1 MTAKMTA
8 AGRAC
13 ESERPD
19 RLFNDPLA
27 RALAGEEAF
36 SGRRRCGFCARR
48 RTTLRTQRHPVR
60 HGLSSATHSATRR
73 RAGTRPR
80 KAGLQRDCPNR
91 LWLTDLR
98 HVGGRADMAY
108 VCSIADAFSRMITGW
123 RIAVRLG
130 TDMVLDALE
139 IARRQRRA
147 GRRLGLVTHSDTGSQ
162 LVHLGV
168 LQLARGRDRDTQWL
182 LPPQLC
188 ALRHRVLS
196 SKKWS
201 FASASGGI
209 GEHVTISHDT
219 GDRRAAAGA
228 PAHNQWPDLSTRHR
242 VQRGSHDD
250 IGIAPP

>member
-80 KAGLQRDCPNR
+80 KAGLQRDCPESVVANR
-91 LWLTDLR
+91 SQACRRTRW
-98 HVGGRADMAY
+98 HG
-108 VCSIADAFSRMITGW
+108 
-123 RIAVRLG
+123 VRL
-130 TDMVLDALE
+130 LY
-139 IARRQRRA
+139 R
-147 GRRLGLVTHSDTGSQ
+147 RRL
-162 LVHLGV
+162 
-168 LQLARGRDRDTQWL
+168 LQDDHRLAHRRPSGHRHGPRRIGDREVPKTCRSSAR
-182 LPPQLC
+182 PHHP
-188 ALRHRVLS
+188 LRHRIAAS
-196 SKKWS
+196 SPRC
-201 FASASGGI
+201 ASASAWTRSGHTMASPTSTVRI
-209 GEHVTISHDT
+209 
-219 GDRRAAAGA
+219 AAPG
-228 PAHNQWPDLSTRHR
+228 TKFKEVVIRFC
-242 VQRGSHDD
+242 
-250 IGIAPP
+250 